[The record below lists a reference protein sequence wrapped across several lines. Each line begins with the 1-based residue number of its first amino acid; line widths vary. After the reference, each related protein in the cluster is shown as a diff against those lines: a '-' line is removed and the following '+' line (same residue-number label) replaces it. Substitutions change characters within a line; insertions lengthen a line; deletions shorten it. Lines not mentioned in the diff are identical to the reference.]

1 LGNRANHRNKFIKK
15 YTKPMTDPIKDLNDH
30 YILCGAGRTGFH
42 IAEEFY
48 YRRMPLVVVEHH
60 PEVIANLQASLP
72 DSNDGIYFIEGD
84 ATEDEALIQAGIK
97 RAKGLFTAMGDD
109 KDNLFVIL
117 SARSLNPRVRIVTR
131 VDDERLNR
139 SKMEKAGADKVIST
153 NAIGGLRAASEMIRP
168 SVVRF
173 LDQMV
178 HVSDKSKTLRFT
190 ELPLIDIKTPELVEL
205 IKASQ
210 IDGEHAHKLTI
221 KDIGRYTGLLV
232 VAIKSSD
239 HEDDGLRADDEQDD
253 FLERQRR
260 YRFTPRGDVGLEIN
274 DVLVVIGTQ
283 DKLDE
288 VTGRG

>member
-1 LGNRANHRNKFIKK
+1 
-15 YTKPMTDPIKDLNDH
+15 MTDPIKDLKGH

-42 IAEEFY
+42 IAEELY
-48 YRRMPLVVVEHH
+48 HRRIPLVVVEHH
-60 PEVIANLQASLP
+60 PDVIAALKARLP
-72 DSNDGIYFIEGD
+72 DTSEGVYFIEGD
-84 ATEDEALIQAGIK
+84 ATEDEALLQAGIK

-117 SARSLNPRVRIVTR
+117 SARSLSPRIRIVTR

-190 ELPLIDIKTPELVEL
+190 ELPLVDIRTPELAEL

-210 IDGEHAHKLTI
+210 LDGEHAHKLTI

-232 VAIKSSD
+232 VAIKSLD
-239 HEDDGLRADDEQDD
+239 QEDYGSIAADEPDD
-253 FLERQRR
+253 FLQRQHR

-288 VTGRG
+288 VTGRR

>member
-1 LGNRANHRNKFIKK
+1 
-15 YTKPMTDPIKDLNDH
+15 MTDPIKALTGH
-30 YILCGAGRTGFH
+30 YILCGAGRTGSH

-48 YRRMPLVVVEHH
+48 YRRIPLVVVEHL
-60 PEVIANLQASLP
+60 PEAIAGLKASLP
-72 DSNDGIYFIEGD
+72 DSNEGIYFIQGD

-97 RAKGLFTAMGDD
+97 HAQGLFTTMGDD

-117 SARSLNPRVRIVTR
+117 SARSLNPTVRIVTR

-173 LDQMV
+173 LDQMI
-178 HVSDKSKTLRFT
+178 HASDKSKTLRFT
-190 ELPLIDIKTPELVEL
+190 ELPLLAIKTPELVKL

-210 IDGEHAHKLTI
+210 LDGEHAHKLTI
-221 KDIGRYTGLLV
+221 KDIGRHTGLLV
-232 VAIKSSD
+232 VAIKSTH
-239 HEDDGLRADDEQDD
+239 HEDDRSISENDQDD
-253 FLERQRR
+253 ILERRRR
-260 YRFTPRGDVGLEIN
+260 YRFTPRGDVALEIN

-288 VTGRG
+288 VTGND

>member
-1 LGNRANHRNKFIKK
+1 
-15 YTKPMTDPIKDLNDH
+15 MTDSLENLQHH

-48 YRRMPLVVVEHH
+48 HRRKPLVVIEHRSD
-60 PEVIANLQASLP
+60 VIANLKAGLP
-72 DSNDGIYFIEGD
+72 DAHGGIYFVEGD

-97 RAKGLFTAMGDD
+97 RAQGLFTAMGDD
-109 KDNLFVIL
+109 RDNLFVIL
-117 SARSLNPRVRIVTR
+117 SARSLNPRIRIVTR

-178 HVSDKSKTLRFT
+178 HVSDKTKTLRFT
-190 ELPLIDIKTPELVEL
+190 ELPLTAIKTPELAAL
-205 IKASQ
+205 IQASQ
-210 IDGEHAHKLTI
+210 LDAEHAHKLTI

-232 VAIKSSD
+232 VAIKSPD
-239 HEDDGLRADDEQDD
+239 HDHDDIRAENEPDDV
-253 FLERQRR
+253 LERQRR
-260 YRFTPRGDVGLEIN
+260 YRFTPRGDVGLEMN

-288 VTGRG
+288 VTGHR